1 MKKPKDKLGKI
12 FAMGQMEVW
21 SSICE
26 ELLISTNDCCESKE
40 AQMRT
45 GNEIQTAYNCMKR
58 CSTSLITREM
68 QIKTTKTGNL
78 RKLHDLKY

>member
-1 MKKPKDKLGKI
+1 MIVVNPKNHK
-12 FAMGQMEVW
+12 W
-21 SSICE
+21 
-26 ELLISTNDCCESKE
+26 
-40 AQMRT
+40 RT

-68 QIKTTKTGNL
+68 QIITTKTGNL